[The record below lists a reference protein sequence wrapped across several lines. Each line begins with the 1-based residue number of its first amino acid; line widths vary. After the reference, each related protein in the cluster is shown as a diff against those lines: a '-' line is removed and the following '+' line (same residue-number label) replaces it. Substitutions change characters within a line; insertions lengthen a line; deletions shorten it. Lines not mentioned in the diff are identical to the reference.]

1 MFAHRMV
8 STLALAAFLP
18 LVTLAVPRR
27 SSSASTVGNKTEII
41 AYVFPRGRVLRP
53 DEVAAKKLTRIN
65 YAFANVAE
73 GKVVEEL

>member
-41 AYVFPRGRVLRP
+41 AYVFPRGRAVRP
-53 DEVAAKKLTRIN
+53 DEVAAKKLHAHQLYT
-65 YAFANVAE
+65 FANGWQRA
-73 GKVVEEL
+73 K